1 MKIVMD
7 SDVLIKLTKTGSK
20 EIIVSLLEVF
30 IPKRV
35 HEETVI
41 ESEDCSDARTIQENI
56 NEGKIYV
63 TGSSCHEKGEIEAL
77 RLYRSGGFELIVS
90 DDRKFLKHL
99 ERFNIPYLTSSSL
112 IVYLLYKKR
121 LTKKDTAKYIDNLRG
136 IYPKI
141 NILLPCWRS
150 RDGRSNGSQGSIH

>member
-20 EIIVSLLEVF
+20 EIIVSSLEVF
-30 IPKRV
+30 IPERV

-41 ESEDCSDARTIQENI
+41 ESEDCSDARTIQKNI

-63 TGSSCHEKGEIEAL
+63 SGSPGHDKGEIEAL

-90 DDRKFLKHL
+90 DDRKFLNHL
-99 ERFNIPYLTSSSL
+99 ERINIPYLTSSSL

-121 LTKKDTAKYIDNLRG
+121 LTKKDTTKYIDSLKVH
-136 IYPKI
+136 I
-141 NILLPCWRS
+141 S
-150 RDGRSNGSQGSIH
+150 RDQYRTAMSEVLRWEK

>member
-20 EIIVSLLEVF
+20 EIIVGLLEVF
-30 IPKRV
+30 IPERV

-41 ESEDCSDARTIQENI
+41 ESEDCADARTIQKNI

-63 TGSSCHEKGEIEAL
+63 SGSSGHDKGEIETL
-77 RLYRSGGFELIVS
+77 RLYLSGGFELIVS
-90 DDRKFLKHL
+90 DDRKFLNHL
-99 ERFNIPYLTSSSL
+99 ARINIPYLTSSSL

-121 LTKKDTAKYIDNLRG
+121 LTKKDTTKYIDSLKVH
-136 IYPKI
+136 I
-141 NILLPCWRS
+141 S
-150 RDGRSNGSQGSIH
+150 RDQYRTAMSEVLRWEK

>member
-20 EIIVSLLEVF
+20 EIIVSLLEVY

-41 ESEDCSDARTIQENI
+41 ESEGCSDARTIQENI

-63 TGSSCHEKGEIEAL
+63 SGSPCHEKGEIEAL
-77 RLYRSGGFELIVS
+77 RLYRSGGFDLIVS
-90 DDRKFLKHL
+90 DDRKFLNHL

-112 IVYLLYKKR
+112 IIYLLYTKR
-121 LTKKDTAKYIDNLRG
+121 LTKKDTTKYIDNLKVHISKDQYRTAMLEVQ
-136 IYPKI
+136 K
-141 NILLPCWRS
+141 WVK
-150 RDGRSNGSQGSIH
+150 